1 MFANRIETVGL
12 SRDADATFHQI
23 VQSGELLQR
32 TIRIHSLSVV
42 SLVKCGL
49 RTEFPAPAF
58 LFLYFIH
65 YMFSAPAL
73 KCGLRTGLTSGKC
86 GLRTGLTS
94 LGV

>member
-1 MFANRIETVGL
+1 MFANRIKTVGL

-23 VQSGELLQR
+23 VQSGELPQH

-49 RTEFPAPAF
+49 RTEFPAPAPA
-58 LFLYFIH
+58 LLILYFIF
-65 YMFSAPAL
+65 FSAPAL
-73 KCGLRTGLTSGKC
+73 KCGLRTGLTTGKC